1 MSDPHVPDAQSQS
14 ADDTEFERL
23 LQWLLDDEA
32 TREQIDR
39 LAELARGNPR
49 RIHQISTH
57 LLMSDRL
64 SQYEDEL
71 RSEQR
76 FQAAIATRLEAASDE
91 GRFIERVVSSARTQA
106 DDTDSP
112 TSLRA
117 SRQTSPP
124 ARLILLRGLSG
135 WIAAA
140 VAVTLLV
147 GVWLTGPDTSN
158 SAGRAADDP
167 VTTTEEPSDRG
178 VAVLTRGSGLV
189 GDNISGLIP
198 GATIPPGELAWEAG
212 LIQLE
217 FYGGATVIAEG
228 PARLEI
234 LDDAQVICHSGRLR
248 AHVPEPARGFVVL
261 APTVELVDLGT
272 EFGIDVA
279 ANGSTEV
286 HVFDGKV
293 ELYEARSNR
302 DLQTRREL
310 NAGDAVALTPQGRAH
325 VIAPRS
331 EDFVTP
337 SRLNSLT
344 NARRREQLG
353 DWKRFRDSLLT
364 DARIVAFFPFDHA
377 LGDDRTLTG
386 FTADGQTLEGAIVG
400 CEWAEGRWP
409 DKAALQF
416 KRPGDRV
423 RVSIPGEFESLT
435 YSTWLRLDGLDR
447 RFNSLLLTD
456 GFPTNAPH
464 WQIRQDGRMILGVRH
479 TGGAHDYNTDP
490 IFDLSR
496 LGQWVHLATVF
507 DAPHRQVRHYVNGD
521 LVTLEPVKKAT
532 SGLLT
537 IGSATIGN
545 WSQAGPKHESTK
557 IRNLNGRIDE
567 LIVFGEALSEKEI
580 RHIYAVGRQ

>member
-1 MSDPHVPDAQSQS
+1 MSDSLLPGEPSENADARFQ
-14 ADDTEFERL
+14 RL
-23 LQWLLDDEA
+23 LQQLLDDDITADQLQQLTSLA
-32 TREQIDR
+32 TDHPEQ
-39 LAELARGNPR
+39 LAE
-49 RIHQISTH
+49 ISRH
-57 LLMSDRL
+57 LLMSDQL

-71 RSEQR
+71 RSDER
-76 FQAAIATRLEAASDE
+76 FQAAIATRLEAAADE
-91 GRFIERVVSSARTQA
+91 RRFIDRVVSSARSEVAEQESVT
-106 DDTDSP
+106 SP
-112 TSLRA
+112 TA
-117 SRQTSPP
+117 QPT
-124 ARLILLRGLSG
+124 LRGLSG

-140 VAVTLLV
+140 VAVIVLV
-147 GVWLTGPDTSN
+147 GVWLNRPDSSTPLGSPSDGPV
-158 SAGRAADDP
+158 AAAD
-167 VTTTEEPSDRG
+167 EPSDRG
-178 VAVLTRGSGLV
+178 VAVLTRASGLV
-189 GDNISGLIP
+189 GDNIGALVP
-198 GATIPPGELAWEAG
+198 GATIPPGELSWQAG
-212 LIQLE
+212 LLQLE

-228 PARLEI
+228 PASLEI
-234 LDDAQVICHSGRLR
+234 LDDARVICRSGRLR

-279 ANGSTEV
+279 TNGSTEV

-302 DLQTRREL
+302 DRQTRREL
-310 NAGDAVALTPQGRAH
+310 NAGDAVALNPDGHAQS
-325 VIAPRS
+325 IAPRS

-337 SRLNSLT
+337 SRLNTLT
-344 NARRREQLG
+344 DARRREQLD

-364 DARIVAFFPFDHA
+364 DDRIVAFFPFDYVV
-377 LGDDRTLTG
+377 GDDRTLTG
-386 FTADGQTLEGAIVG
+386 FTASGQTLEGAIVG

-423 RVSIPGEFESLT
+423 RVSIPGQFESLT

-447 RFNSLLLTD
+447 RFNSLILTD

-479 TGGAHDYNTDP
+479 KGGAHDYNTDP

-507 DAPHRQVRHYVNGD
+507 DAPHRQVRHYVNGQ
-521 LVTLEPVKKAT
+521 LAAQESIRKAAT
-532 SGLLT
+532 GQLA

-567 LIVFGEALSEKEI
+567 LIVFGEALSEEEI
-580 RHIYAVGRQ
+580 RHIYTVGRQ